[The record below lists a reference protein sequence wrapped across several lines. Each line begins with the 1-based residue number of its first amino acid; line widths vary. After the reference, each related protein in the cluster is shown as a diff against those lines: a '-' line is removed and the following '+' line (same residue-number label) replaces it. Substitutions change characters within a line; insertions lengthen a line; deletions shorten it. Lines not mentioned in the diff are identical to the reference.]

1 MTLGVGLIG
10 CGFIGRY
17 HARNIR
23 DLARSGANAGALDIN
38 YHAVC
43 DRQIDRAETFAK
55 LAGCKVATTDSAE
68 IIGSPSIDA
77 VYICTETV
85 EHVALVIAAARAGKH
100 VFCEK
105 PLATNFADA
114 KRMLDAVT
122 AAGVTHQ
129 VGLVLRFAPV
139 MRVVEDLMRQD
150 DLGTLLSMTLRDDQ
164 YFPVRGQYG
173 SSWRGD
179 VERAGG
185 GTLIEHSIH
194 DIDLITRLA
203 GPVERVRCRTRNISG
218 HRGVEDVA
226 TVTFDHAAGH
236 STQLS
241 SVWHD
246 MDSRPSTRR
255 LEIFFE
261 RGYIATEHDYFGSVL
276 YQGRHGELVTI
287 DANEVLERFMRLE
300 CLNPVDHDLKSIGG
314 LGDRAFF
321 EAIGA
326 RRPARPNFADAL
338 DAHRL
343 VEACY
348 RSAAQKRD
356 VTAAEIGVI

>member
-1 MTLGVGLIG
+1 MTIGVGLIG

-23 DLARSGANAGALDIN
+23 DLARSGANAGALDIS
-38 YHAVC
+38 YHAAC
-43 DRQIDRAETFAK
+43 DRQIERAETFAK
-55 LAGCKVATTDSAE
+55 LAGCPVATADANAV
-68 IIGSPSIDA
+68 IHSPVIDA

-85 EHVALVIAAARAGKH
+85 EHVALVIAAAQAGKH
-100 VFCEK
+100 IFCEK

-122 AAGVTHQ
+122 AAGVIHQ
-129 VGLVLRFAPV
+129 VGLVLRFSPV
-139 MRVVEDLMRQD
+139 MRVIEDLMQQD
-150 DLGTLLSMTLRDDQ
+150 DLGTLLSISLRDDQ

-179 VERAGG
+179 VQRAGG

-203 GPVERVRCRTRNISG
+203 GGVERVRCRTRNVSG
-218 HRGVEDVA
+218 HPGVEDVA
-226 TVTFDHAAGH
+226 TVTFDHSAGH

-241 SVWHD
+241 SIWHD

-261 RGYIATEHDYFGSVL
+261 GGYIATEHDYFGSVL
-276 YQGRHGELVTI
+276 YQGRQGELLTI
-287 DANEVLERFMRLE
+287 SADEVLERFMRLE
-300 CLNPVDHDLKSIGG
+300 GLDPVDHDLKSIGG

-321 EAIGA
+321 EAISA
-326 RRPARPNFADAL
+326 RQPARPSFADAL
-338 DAHRL
+338 NAHRL
-343 VEACY
+343 VDACY
-348 RSAAQKRD
+348 RSAAQQRD
-356 VTAAEIGVI
+356 VAPAEIGAA